1 MIVKP
6 KGSLR
11 SVIRRYYGG
20 NKNSY
25 TDGDWSI
32 AKGGYDCWFEIYV
45 SNQFFIKCVD
55 GALEGVSFPLHYSH
69 GMTYDEADKYFQ
81 KCLKVVLEECPNTYI
96 NEDRI

>member
-32 AKGGYDCWFEIYV
+32 ANGGNDCWFEIYL
-45 SNQFFIKCVD
+45 NNEFFITCVD
-55 GALEGVSFPLHYSH
+55 GVLGGSLSSLFSYGMSYDDALNYFNKCIKIIL
-69 GMTYDEADKYFQ
+69 DEY
-81 KCLKVVLEECPNTYI
+81 PNTSYTK
-96 NEDRI
+96 EKC

>member
-32 AKGGYDCWFEIYV
+32 AKGGYDC
-45 SNQFFIKCVD
+45 
-55 GALEGVSFPLHYSH
+55 
-69 GMTYDEADKYFQ
+69 
-81 KCLKVVLEECPNTYI
+81 
-96 NEDRI
+96 